1 MKSTLIINDDEGQR
15 SAELPKERI
24 VLGTSSEVSIPLRS
38 HDANLLPEHAV
49 IVWNQQRV
57 TWMLSR
63 ATVPQAE
70 LAINSRQ
77 LAPGASIALNNLD
90 TVELPG
96 ATLQFY
102 REPDAPV
109 CRGGV
114 VSEFSLENVPVVLGR
129 GENVEPDGAYRL
141 ELDPEDSAISKV
153 HALIEKEGPNFF
165 IVDKSRAGTELNGKF
180 FSRELLVY
188 GDRFRIGDYFF
199 EFTGH
204 SIIRVDQA
212 NLGRVT
218 AHNLVV
224 EVQKDGRPFRILQG
238 INMEIQR
245 GEFVGILG
253 GSGQGKSTLLNA
265 LCGVNPASSGEVLIS
280 GIPLTSREQVNA
292 AGVGF
297 VPQDDIVHLEL
308 TVTEAITYSARL
320 RLNLPTAQIDALV
333 DRVIERLSLKEHRG
347 KRISRLSGGQRKR
360 VSVAIELLAKPSV
373 LFLDEPSSGL
383 DPATEA
389 DLMALL
395 QSLRLT
401 NLTVM
406 CTTHVLQKAYLF
418 DRLIFIHGGRLIFIG
433 TADEARQHFLSRGSA
448 ETASFDKAPLEKVYS
463 LLADPSKTAQEWEQ
477 EFLDSPYAAR
487 ALAASLPPPVSEG
500 ATVPSRRQHVGY
512 LQTLRILL
520 ARQWKVLLADPLNL
534 IFLFAQALAIGGMVG
549 WVAENAG
556 LRMFLC
562 VVATLWFGCSNGA
575 QQIVGE
581 LPIFRRERVC
591 GLGLNVYLQ
600 SKLAFLSL
608 LTVVQ
613 AVLLFSTIFLTAH
626 LFQKNDF
633 DRTLFASRLEER
645 YSSMSPASQA
655 AADNAGDFEVVSSTA
670 NDSAATKPPSSSPP
684 AEPGEPPKPSATVTN
699 VTSALASF
707 FYLSDNILDSGGHA
721 EKFEDGTPIK
731 DRDGK
736 PRMIPGLSL
745 LDVFTTTLGLKV
757 LAVLAAALVG
767 VALGLTISALVRSS
781 TQAVMW
787 VPLILIPQILF
798 GGFVITVPD
807 MSMAVYRF
815 SHLVPSF
822 SAQRIMDVSNIYGQ
836 ATPFLT
842 NRTKVPL
849 FLTSDGSKEKLE
861 WEEGGRKRSQEYDK
875 ISFFNT
881 SWQNLIVYPERVG
894 QHKQD
899 ATRVENGDSDFRIEY
914 RDTTTTRYDVRYN
927 KGTVFR
933 FLLPAQLSLLTLAAW
948 AVVCY
953 LVILLG
959 LRSKQTGT

>member
-24 VLGTSSEVSIPLRS
+24 VLGVSAQVSIPLRTQNPS
-38 HDANLLPEHAV
+38 LLPEHAV
-49 IVWNQQRV
+49 IVWSQQRV

-63 ATVPQAE
+63 AAVAEAE
-70 LAINSRQ
+70 LSVNNRP
-77 LAPGASIALNNLD
+77 LAPGVSIALNNFD

-96 ATLQFY
+96 VSLQFY
-102 REPDAPV
+102 REPEAPV
-109 CRGGV
+109 SRGSV
-114 VSEFSLENVPVVLGR
+114 VSEFSLSNTPVVLGR
-129 GENVEPDGAYRL
+129 GENTEAAGTFRL
-141 ELDPEDSAISKV
+141 ELDPEDSAISKI

-165 IVDKSRAGTELNGKF
+165 VVDKSRAGTELNGKF
-180 FSRELLVY
+180 FSREMLVY

-212 NLGRVT
+212 NLGRIA
-218 AHNLVV
+218 AHGLVV
-224 EVQKDGRPFRILQG
+224 EVQKDGRPFRILQN
-238 INMEIQR
+238 INLEIQR

-320 RLNLPTAQIDALV
+320 RLNLPASQISALV
-333 DRVIERLSLKEHRG
+333 DRVIERLSLKEHRD

-448 ETASFDKAPLEKVYS
+448 ESQSFDKAPLEKIYS
-463 LLADPSKTAQEWEQ
+463 LLADSSKTAEAWEQ
-477 EFLDSPYAAR
+477 EFLGSPYAAR
-487 ALAASLPPPVSEG
+487 ALSSTFLPPPTEG
-500 ATVPSRRQHVGY
+500 ATTPSRQQRVSY
-512 LQTLRILL
+512 WQTLRILL

-575 QQIVGE
+575 QQIVAE

-600 SKLAFLSL
+600 SKLAFLSM

-613 AVLLFSTIFLTAH
+613 AVLLFGTIFGTAH

-633 DRTLFASRLEER
+633 DRALFASRLEER
-645 YSSMSPASQA
+645 FASMSPATQA
-655 AADNAGDFEVVSSTA
+655 AADNAGDFEAVPV
-670 NDSAATKPPSSSPP
+670 PPNPIRPSRPHPRHPPNLWNRRNRAPLSRKRPRHWRTFFTSPI
-684 AEPGEPPKPSATVTN
+684 T
-699 VTSALASF
+699 F
-707 FYLSDNILDSGGHA
+707 W
-721 EKFEDGTPIK
+721 
-731 DRDGK
+731 
-736 PRMIPGLSL
+736 IPE
-745 LDVFTTTLGLKV
+745 
-757 LAVLAAALVG
+757 A
-767 VALGLTISALVRSS
+767 
-781 TQAVMW
+781 
-787 VPLILIPQILF
+787 
-798 GGFVITVPD
+798 
-807 MSMAVYRF
+807 
-815 SHLVPSF
+815 
-822 SAQRIMDVSNIYGQ
+822 
-836 ATPFLT
+836 
-842 NRTKVPL
+842 
-849 FLTSDGSKEKLE
+849 
-861 WEEGGRKRSQEYDK
+861 GRKNSTTARRSRTAMA
-875 ISFFNT
+875 S
-881 SWQNLIVYPERVG
+881 
-894 QHKQD
+894 H
-899 ATRVENGDSDFRIEY
+899 ACC
-914 RDTTTTRYDVRYN
+914 
-927 KGTVFR
+927 
-933 FLLPAQLSLLTLAAW
+933 PA
-948 AVVCY
+948 
-953 LVILLG
+953 
-959 LRSKQTGT
+959 

>member
-15 SAELPKERI
+15 SAELPRERI
-24 VLGTSSEVSIPLRS
+24 VLGASGQVSIPLKTR
-38 HDANLLPEHAV
+38 DGNLLPEHAV
-49 IVWNQQRV
+49 IAWNQQKV

-63 ATVPQAE
+63 ATVPQAD
-70 LAINSRQ
+70 LIINQRP
-77 LAPGASIALNNLD
+77 LLPGASIALNNLD
-90 TVELPG
+90 VVELPG

-102 REPDAPV
+102 REPEAPV
-109 CRGGV
+109 FQGQPV
-114 VSEFSLENVPVVLGR
+114 TEFSLERLPIVLGR
-129 GENVEPDGAYRL
+129 GENAVANGSLRV

-153 HALIEKEGPNFF
+153 HAVIEKEGPSFF
-165 IVDKSRAGTELNGKF
+165 IVDKSRAGTELNGRF
-180 FSRELLVY
+180 FSRESLVY

-199 EFTGH
+199 EFTGA

-218 AHNLVV
+218 AHGLVV
-224 EVQKDGRPFRILQG
+224 EVQKEGRPLRILQN
-238 INMEIQR
+238 INLEINR

-297 VPQDDIVHLEL
+297 VPQDDIVHVEL

-320 RLNLPTAQIDALV
+320 RLNLPAAQIDALV
-333 DRVIERLSLKEHRG
+333 ERVIDRLSLGEHRG

-401 NLTVM
+401 NLTVV

-418 DRLIFIHGGRLIFIG
+418 DRIIFIHGGRLIFIG

-448 ETASFDKAPLEKVYS
+448 DSQAFDKAPLEKVYS
-463 LLADPSKTAQEWEQ
+463 LLTDPAKTAEQWEQ
-477 EFLDSPYAAR
+477 EFLDSPHAQRAAAA
-487 ALAASLPPPVSEG
+487 ALMTPVPEGSESPAGG
-500 ATVPSRRQHVGY
+500 ARRQVGY

-520 ARQWKVLLADPLNL
+520 ARQWRVLLADPLNL

-600 SKLAFLSL
+600 SKLAFLSM
-608 LTVVQ
+608 LTVSQ
-613 AVLLFSTIFLTAH
+613 AVLLFATIFLTAH
-626 LFQKNDF
+626 VFQKNDF
-633 DRTLFASRLEER
+633 DHALFASRLEER
-645 YSSMSPASQA
+645 YASMSPATQDA
-655 AADNAGDFEVVSSTA
+655 ANERDDFEAVGSSTQ
-670 NDSAATKPPSSSPP
+670 TSSPKSASP
-684 AEPGEPPKPSATVTN
+684 SEPVPDPKPSAMVTRG
-699 VTSALASF
+699 TSALASF
-707 FYLSDNILDSGGHA
+707 FYLTDNILDSGGRQ
-721 EKFEDGTPIK
+721 ETFEDGTPIK
-731 DRDGK
+731 DRAGK
-736 PRMIPGLSL
+736 PRMIAGLSL
-745 LDVFTTTLGLKV
+745 SNVLLTTLGLKI
-757 LAVLAAALVG
+757 LAVLAAAFVG
-767 VALGLTISALVRSS
+767 VTLGLTISALVRST

-798 GGFVITVPD
+798 GGFVITVPE
-807 MSMAVYRF
+807 MSTAVYRF

-822 SAQRIMDVSNIYGQ
+822 CAQRVMDVSNIYGQ

-842 NRTKVPL
+842 NRTKIPL
-849 FLTSDGSKEKLE
+849 FLTSDGGKEKLE
-861 WEEGGRKRSQEYDK
+861 WEENGRKRSQEYDR

-881 SWQNLIVYPERVG
+881 SWQNLIVYPDRVG
-894 QHKQD
+894 QHK
-899 ATRVENGDSDFRIEY
+899 AEGTRIENGDNDFRIEY
-914 RDTTTTRYDVRYN
+914 RDTTSGRNDVRYN

-933 FLLPAQLSLLTLAAW
+933 FLWPAQLSLLTLGAW
-948 AVVCY
+948 VMGCY
-953 LVILLG
+953 LVILSG
-959 LRSKQTGT
+959 LRMKQTGK

>member
-24 VLGTSSEVSIPLRS
+24 VLGASAGISIPLRTQN
-38 HDANLLPEHAV
+38 ANLLPEHAV
-49 IVWNQQRV
+49 IVWSQQRV
-57 TWMLSR
+57 TWTLGR
-63 ATVPQAE
+63 AAATEAE
-70 LAINSRQ
+70 LTVNSRPV
-77 LAPGASIALNNLD
+77 AAGASVALNNLD
-90 TVELPG
+90 TIGLPG
-96 ATLQFY
+96 VSLQFY
-102 REPDAPV
+102 REPEAPV
-109 CRGGV
+109 CRGKA
-114 VSEFSLENVPVVLGR
+114 VSEFPLGDAPVVLGR
-129 GENVEPDGAYRL
+129 GENAVADGTFRL

-153 HALIEKEGPNFF
+153 HATIEKVGQDFF
-165 IVDKSRAGTELNGKF
+165 ITDKSRAGTELNGKF

-188 GDRFRIGDYFF
+188 GDRFKIGDYLF
-199 EFTGH
+199 EFTGQ
-204 SIIRVDQA
+204 SIVRVDQA
-212 NLGRVT
+212 NLGRV
-218 AHNLVV
+218 AANNLIV
-224 EVQKDGRPFRILQG
+224 EVQKDGQPFRILQN
-238 INMEIQR
+238 INLEIQR

-280 GIPLTSREQVNA
+280 GVPLTSREQVNA

-320 RLNLPTAQIDALV
+320 RLNLPAPQIAALV
-333 DRVIERLSLKEHRG
+333 DRVIERLSLKEHRD

-433 TADEARQHFLSRGSA
+433 TADEARQHFLSRGSTESQA
-448 ETASFDKAPLEKVYS
+448 FDKAPLEKVYS
-463 LLADPSKTAQEWEQ
+463 LLADPSKSAGEWEQ
-477 EFLDSPYAAR
+477 EFLDSPYAAH
-487 ALAASLPPPVSEG
+487 ALASSFLIPASDGP
-500 ATVPSRRQHVGY
+500 TQSRRQQVSY
-512 LQTLRILL
+512 LHTLRILL

-534 IFLFAQALAIGGMVG
+534 LFLFAQALAIGAMVG

-575 QQIVGE
+575 QQIIGE

-600 SKLAFLSL
+600 SKLAFLSM

-613 AVLLFSTIFLTAH
+613 AVLLFGTIFGTAH

-633 DRTLFASRLEER
+633 DRALFASRLEER
-645 YSSMSPASQA
+645 FASMSPAAQA
-655 AADNAGDFEVVSSTA
+655 AADNAGDFEVVSSA
-670 NDSAATKPPSSSPP
+670 NDSAPATPSPQPSEP
-684 AEPGEPPKPSATVTN
+684 AEPPKPSAAVAR
-699 VTSALASF
+699 VTSTLANI
-707 FYLSDNILDSGGHA
+707 FYLTDNILDSGGRA

-731 DRDGK
+731 DHDGQ

-745 LDVFTTTLGLKV
+745 SNVIFTTLGLKI
-757 LAVLAAALVG
+757 LAVLTAAFVG

-842 NRTKVPL
+842 NRTKIPL
-849 FLTSDGSKEKLE
+849 FLTSDGSKEKIE
-861 WEEGGRKRSQEYDK
+861 WEEAGRKRSQEYDK
-875 ISFFNT
+875 VSLFNT
-881 SWQNLIVYPERVG
+881 SWQNLIVYSERVG

-899 ATRVENGDSDFRIEY
+899 ATRSENSGGDARIEY
-914 RDTTTTRYDVRYN
+914 RDTTSSRYDVRYN

-933 FLLPAQLSLLTLAAW
+933 FLLPAQLSLLTLAIW
-948 AVVCY
+948 AAVCY

-959 LRSKQTGT
+959 LQSKQTGK